1 MKSKQIY
8 SPIIPV
14 NQVFYNQ
21 ESAEVVNWNN
31 NLKDLEIDCKAL
43 TVFCALGFM
52 LDDQTFYKNIKT
64 CRPATKYKFN
74 NNTILSSEQ
83 YWK

>member
-31 NLKDLEIDCKAL
+31 NLKDLEIVCKSL
-43 TVFCALGFM
+43 TVYCAIRFM
-52 LDDQTFYKNIKT
+52 SDDQTFYKNI
-64 CRPATKYKFN
+64 N
-74 NNTILSSEQ
+74 NI
-83 YWK
+83 

>member
-8 SPIIPV
+8 NPIIPV

-21 ESAEVVNWNN
+21 ESAEVVIWNN

-64 CRPATKYKFN
+64 VY
-74 NNTILSSEQ
+74 
-83 YWK
+83 